1 MNRYA
6 AIPWPLAGIVVAVV
20 LVAID
25 LLVTS
30 LGPNLA
36 LEQTVY
42 RTAMW
47 SIGIASLGLLLLP
60 ARRAAYFL
68 GFLACAGLMAFA
80 LYLQYGLGLEPCP
93 LCVFQRVAMIATGVV
108 FLVAALHNP
117 GRGGATFYAVLT
129 LITAG
134 IGAGLAAWQVWIQ
147 GQPKGSVPACGMG
160 LDYML
165 DTLPLD
171 RRHLARAEGQRRVR
185 GARLAVP
192 GPCDPVVD
200 VRVLRRDDRG
210 GVRADPPETSST
222 TACCFT

>member
-6 AIPWPLAGIVVAVV
+6 AIPWPLAGIVVAIV

-30 LGPNLA
+30 LGPNPA

-42 RTAMW
+42 RTATW
-47 SIGIASLGLLLLP
+47 SIGIASVALLLLP
-60 ARRAAYFL
+60 GRRAGYFL
-68 GFLACAGLMAFA
+68 GFLVCAALMAFA
-80 LYLQYGLGLEPCP
+80 LYLQYAMDLEPCP
-93 LCVFQRVAMIATGVV
+93 LCVFQRVAVIATGVV

-117 GRGGATFYAVLT
+117 GRGGAAFYAVLT
-129 LITAG
+129 LIVAG

-165 DTLPLD
+165 DTLPLT
-171 RRHLARAEGQRRVR
+171 
-185 GARLAVP
+185 
-192 GPCDPVVD
+192 D
-200 VRVLRRDDRG
+200 VISRVLKGSGECAEQGWVFLGLAIPSWTFVFFVAMIAAAFALIRRD
-210 GVRADPPETSST
+210 
-222 TACCFT
+222 

>member
-30 LGPNLA
+30 LGPNPA

-42 RTAMW
+42 RTVMW
-47 SIGIASLGLLLLP
+47 TIGITSFGLLVLP
-60 ARRAAYFL
+60 RRRAAYLL
-68 GFLACAGLMAFA
+68 GFLVCAGLMAFA
-80 LYLQYGLGLEPCP
+80 LYLQYGLDLEPCP
-93 LCVFQRVAMIATGVV
+93 LCVFQRIAMISTGVI

-117 GRGGATFYAVLT
+117 GRGGAAFYAVLT

-134 IGAGLAAWQVWIQ
+134 TGAALAAWHIWIQ

-165 DTLPLD
+165 DTMPLW
-171 RRHLARAEGQRRVR
+171 
-185 GARLAVP
+185 
-192 GPCDPVVD
+192 D
-200 VRVLRRDDRG
+200 VISRVLKGSGECAEQGWLFLGLAIPSWTFVFFVAIIAAAFALIRRD
-210 GVRADPPETSST
+210 
-222 TACCFT
+222 

>member
-30 LGPNLA
+30 LGPNPA

-42 RTAMW
+42 RTVMW

-60 ARRAAYFL
+60 TRRAGYFL

-93 LCVFQRVAMIATGVV
+93 LCVFQRVAMIATGVI
-108 FLVAALHNP
+108 FLVGALHNP

-134 IGAGLAAWQVWIQ
+134 IGAGLAAWHIWIQ

-165 DTLPLD
+165 DTL
-171 RRHLARAEGQRRVR
+171 
-185 GARLAVP
+185 RLT
-192 GPCDPVVD
+192 D
-200 VRVLRRDDRG
+200 VISRVLKGSGECAEQGWLFLGLAIPSWTFVFFVAMIAAAFALIRRD
-210 GVRADPPETSST
+210 
-222 TACCFT
+222 

>member
-6 AIPWPLAGIVVAVV
+6 AIPWPLAGIVVAIV

-30 LGPNLA
+30 LGPNPA

-42 RTAMW
+42 RTATW
-47 SIGIASLGLLLLP
+47 SIGIASVGLLLLP
-60 ARRAAYFL
+60 SRRAAYFL
-68 GFLACAGLMAFA
+68 GFLVCAALMAFA
-80 LYLQYGLGLEPCP
+80 LYLQYAMDLEPCP

-117 GRGGATFYAVLT
+117 GRRGAAFYGVLT
-129 LITAG
+129 LIAAG

-147 GQPKGSVPACGMG
+147 GQPKGSVPSCGMG

-165 DTLPLD
+165 DTLPLT
-171 RRHLARAEGQRRVR
+171 
-185 GARLAVP
+185 
-192 GPCDPVVD
+192 D
-200 VRVLRRDDRG
+200 VISRVLKGSGECAEQGWVFLGLAIPSWTFVFFVAMIAAAFALIRRN
-210 GVRADPPETSST
+210 
-222 TACCFT
+222 

>member
-30 LGPNLA
+30 LGPNPA

-42 RTAMW
+42 RTVMW
-47 SIGIASLGLLLLP
+47 SIGIASLALLLLP
-60 ARRAAYFL
+60 GRRVAYFL
-68 GFLACAGLMAFA
+68 GFLVCAALMGFA
-80 LYLQYGLGLEPCP
+80 LYLQYVMDLEPCP
-93 LCVFQRVAMIATGVV
+93 LCVFQRIAVIATGVV
-108 FLVAALHNP
+108 FLVAALHGP
-117 GRGGATFYAVLT
+117 GRGGAAFYAVLT

-134 IGAGLAAWQVWIQ
+134 IGAGLAAWHVWIQ

-165 DTLPLD
+165 DTMPLF
-171 RRHLARAEGQRRVR
+171 
-185 GARLAVP
+185 
-192 GPCDPVVD
+192 D
-200 VRVLRRDDRG
+200 VIARVLKGSGECAEQGWVFLGLAIPSWTFVFFVAMIAAALALVRRD
-210 GVRADPPETSST
+210 
-222 TACCFT
+222 

>member
-25 LLVTS
+25 LLGTS
-30 LGPNLA
+30 LGPNPE

-42 RTAMW
+42 RTVMW
-47 SIGIASLGLLLLP
+47 TIGIASFGLLVLP
-60 ARRAAYFL
+60 RRRAAYLL
-68 GFLACAGLMAFA
+68 GFLVCAGLMAFA
-80 LYLQYGLGLEPCP
+80 LYLQYGLDLEPCP
-93 LCVFQRVAMIATGVV
+93 LCVFQRIAMISTGVI

-117 GRGGATFYAVLT
+117 GRGGAAFYAVLT

-134 IGAGLAAWQVWIQ
+134 TGAALAAWHIWIQ

-165 DTLPLD
+165 DTMPLW
-171 RRHLARAEGQRRVR
+171 
-185 GARLAVP
+185 
-192 GPCDPVVD
+192 D
-200 VRVLRRDDRG
+200 VISRVLKGSGECAEQGWLFLGLAIPSWTFVFFVAIVAAAFALIRRD
-210 GVRADPPETSST
+210 
-222 TACCFT
+222 

>member
-20 LVAID
+20 LVVID

-30 LGPNLA
+30 LGPNPA

-47 SIGIASLGLLLLP
+47 SIGIASLGLLMLP
-60 ARRAAYFL
+60 GRRAGYFL
-68 GFLACAGLMAFA
+68 GFLVCAALMGFA
-80 LYLQYGLGLEPCP
+80 LYLQYVMQLEPCP
-93 LCVFQRVAMIATGVV
+93 LCVFQRIAMIATGVV

-117 GRGGATFYAVLT
+117 GRGGAALYAVLT
-129 LITAG
+129 LIAAG

-165 DTLPLD
+165 DTMPLT
-171 RRHLARAEGQRRVR
+171 
-185 GARLAVP
+185 
-192 GPCDPVVD
+192 D
-200 VRVLRRDDRG
+200 VIARVLKGSGECAEQGWVFLGLAIPSWTFVFFIAIIAAAFALIRRD
-210 GVRADPPETSST
+210 
-222 TACCFT
+222 

>member
-6 AIPWPLAGIVVAVV
+6 AIPWPLACIVVAIV

-30 LGPNLA
+30 LGPNPA

-42 RTAMW
+42 RTATW
-47 SIGIASLGLLLLP
+47 SIGIASVGLLLLP
-60 ARRAAYFL
+60 SRRAAYFL
-68 GFLACAGLMAFA
+68 GFLVCAALMAFA
-80 LYLQYGLGLEPCP
+80 LYLQYAMDLEPCP

-117 GRGGATFYAVLT
+117 GRRGAAFYGVLT
-129 LITAG
+129 LIAAG

-147 GQPKGSVPACGMG
+147 GQAKGSVPSCGMG

-165 DTLPLD
+165 DTLPLT
-171 RRHLARAEGQRRVR
+171 
-185 GARLAVP
+185 
-192 GPCDPVVD
+192 D
-200 VRVLRRDDRG
+200 VISRVLKGSGECAEQGWVFLGLAIPSWTFVFFVAMIAAAFALIRRD
-210 GVRADPPETSST
+210 
-222 TACCFT
+222 

>member
-30 LGPNLA
+30 LGPNPA

-47 SIGIASLGLLLLP
+47 SIGIASLALLMLP
-60 ARRAAYFL
+60 GRRAAYFL
-68 GFLACAGLMAFA
+68 GFLVCAGLMAFA
-80 LYLQYGLGLEPCP
+80 LYLQYGLDLEPCP
-93 LCVFQRVAMIATGVV
+93 LCVFQRVATIATGVV

-117 GRGGATFYAVLT
+117 GRGGAAFYAVLT

-134 IGAGLAAWQVWIQ
+134 IGAGLAAWHIWIQ
-147 GQPKGSVPACGMG
+147 GQPKGSVAACGMG

-165 DTLPLD
+165 DTMPLWD
-171 RRHLARAEGQRRVR
+171 
-185 GARLAVP
+185 
-192 GPCDPVVD
+192 VVS
-200 VRVLRRDDRG
+200 RVLKGSGECAEQGWVFLGLAIPSWTFVFFIAIIAAAFALIRRD
-210 GVRADPPETSST
+210 
-222 TACCFT
+222 

>member
-1 MNRYA
+1 MNRYV
-6 AIPWPLAGIVVAVV
+6 AIPWPLAGIVVAVA

-30 LGPNLA
+30 LGPNPA

-60 ARRAAYFL
+60 RRRAAYFL
-68 GFLACAGLMAFA
+68 GFLVCAALMAFA
-80 LYLQYGLGLEPCP
+80 LYLQYVMELEPCP
-93 LCVFQRVAMIATGVV
+93 LCIFQRVAMIATGVV

-117 GRGGATFYAVLT
+117 GHGGAAFYAVLT

-147 GQPKGSVPACGMG
+147 GQPKGSVPSCGMG

-165 DTLPLD
+165 DTMPLF
-171 RRHLARAEGQRRVR
+171 
-185 GARLAVP
+185 
-192 GPCDPVVD
+192 D
-200 VRVLRRDDRG
+200 VIGRVLKGSGECAEQGWVFLGLAIPSWTFVFFVAIIAAAFALVRRD
-210 GVRADPPETSST
+210 
-222 TACCFT
+222 

>member
-30 LGPNLA
+30 LGPNPA

-47 SIGIASLGLLLLP
+47 SIGIASLALLMLP
-60 ARRAAYFL
+60 GRRAAYFL
-68 GFLACAGLMAFA
+68 GFLVCAGLMAFA
-80 LYLQYGLGLEPCP
+80 LYLQYGLDLEPCP
-93 LCVFQRVAMIATGVV
+93 LCVFQRVATIATGVV

-117 GRGGATFYAVLT
+117 GRGGAAFYAVLT

-134 IGAGLAAWQVWIQ
+134 IGAGLAAWHIWIQ
-147 GQPKGSVPACGMG
+147 GQPKGSVAACGMG

-165 DTLPLD
+165 DTMPLWD
-171 RRHLARAEGQRRVR
+171 
-185 GARLAVP
+185 
-192 GPCDPVVD
+192 VVS
-200 VRVLRRDDRG
+200 RVLKGSGECAEQGWVFLGLAIPSWTFVFFIAIIAAAFALIRR
-210 GVRADPPETSST
+210 E
-222 TACCFT
+222 

>member
-6 AIPWPLAGIVVAVV
+6 AIPWPLAGIVVALV

-30 LGPNLA
+30 LGPNPA

-47 SIGIASLGLLLLP
+47 TIGIASLGLLLLP
-60 ARRAAYFL
+60 ASRRAAYFL
-68 GFLACAGLMAFA
+68 GFVASALLMAFA
-80 LYLQYGLGLEPCP
+80 LYLQYGMDLEPCP
-93 LCVFQRVAMIATGVV
+93 LCVFQRIALIATGVV

-117 GRGGATFYAVLT
+117 RRGGAAFYAVLT
-129 LITAG
+129 LVTAG

-165 DTLPLD
+165 DTMPLF
-171 RRHLARAEGQRRVR
+171 
-185 GARLAVP
+185 
-192 GPCDPVVD
+192 D
-200 VRVLRRDDRG
+200 VIARVLRGSGECAEQGWVFLGLAIPSWTFVFFFAMIAAALALIRRD
-210 GVRADPPETSST
+210 
-222 TACCFT
+222 